1 MSSAIN
7 YLKQE
12 EKLIVEMN
20 RKNTENIDAA
30 FFKAFPKH
38 FYTNKERDEI
48 LEKIKGDLKRVK
60 DDEVLIR
67 ELLLSEPTLA
77 IWMRVSPNNE
87 STILRI
93 NDSWV
98 QVHKWDP
105 TNERTTVKEMLEGYA
120 RIQWFRTVC
129 VHHIQDAIKKA
140 MLPLWNESDE
150 KLLERDAVQKSGR
163 GTGWSCFHAHIK
175 DPLATTHIIC
185 KDWWK
190 TNIQDEVGK
199 SIYGVTLNNGQD
211 LIVDEIGIPLYNE
224 ELTKWLF
231 FCRKFVERSKGKPRL
246 DKTVKQLEEKIV
258 FLTMRNEILEEKIN
272 SIQSITQS

>member
-1 MSSAIN
+1 MSSAID
-7 YLKQE
+7 YLKQ
-12 EKLIVEMN
+12 KEMN

-30 FFKAFPKH
+30 FFKVFPKH

-87 STILRI
+87 NTVLWI
-93 NDSWV
+93 NNRWIE
-98 QVHKWDP
+98 VHVWDP
-105 TNERTTVKEMLEGYA
+105 TNEGTTVKEMLEIYA

-129 VHHIQDAIKKA
+129 VHHIQNAIEKA
-140 MLPLWNESDE
+140 MLPLWNESDA
-150 KLLERDAVQKSGR
+150 KILERDAVQKSGR
-163 GTGWSCFHAHIK
+163 GTGWSGFHAHIK
-175 DPLATTHIIC
+175 DPLATTHIID

-190 TNIQDEVGK
+190 VNIQDEVGK
-199 SIYGVTLNNGQD
+199 GIYGVTLNNGQD
-211 LIVDEIGIPLYNE
+211 LIVDEIGKPLYNE

-231 FCRKFVERSKGKPRL
+231 FCRKIVERSKGKSRL
-246 DKTVKQLEEKIV
+246 LEEKIV

-272 SIQSITQS
+272 SIRSITQS